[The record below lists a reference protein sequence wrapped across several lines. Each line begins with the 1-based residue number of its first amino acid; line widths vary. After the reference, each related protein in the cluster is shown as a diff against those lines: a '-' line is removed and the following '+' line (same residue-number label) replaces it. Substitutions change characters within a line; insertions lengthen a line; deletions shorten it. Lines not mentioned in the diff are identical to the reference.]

1 MSTQGV
7 DVVVIGGGPGGYVA
21 ALRAAQ
27 LGLSVTLVEREH
39 LGGVCLNW
47 GCIPTKALLRS
58 AEVLR
63 LARNAASYGVKAGPV
78 EADLAAM
85 VARSRKVAE
94 TLSQGVAYL
103 LKKNKVTVLDGAG
116 RLDGPR
122 HVVVTRPD
130 GRSTRLEAGAVILA
144 TGARAR
150 VVPGLEPDG
159 RRVWTAREAMVPES
173 LPQRLLIVGAGAIGI
188 EFASFYA
195 ACGVKVTVVEVQD
208 RVLPLEDEEIS
219 ALARAAFEKQGI
231 GLMLGAKVTALRRD
245 DDALTATV
253 EVAERTR
260 DLSVDRVLV
269 SVGTVGNVEDLG
281 LETTRVQVERTRVRT
296 DDLCRTDEPGIYAI
310 GDLTGP
316 PWLAHKASHEGLIA
330 AAVIAGQT
338 PAPLDPLAV
347 PACTYGHPQVASV
360 GLSERAARDK
370 GHSVRVGR
378 FPFRAN
384 GKAIALGDVDGL
396 VKTVFD
402 ADTGA
407 LLGAHLIGP
416 EVTEMVQ
423 GFAVARTLETTEAEL
438 MHTIFPHPT
447 LSEAM
452 AESVLDAYGRV
463 LHV

>member
-1 MSTQGV
+1 M
-7 DVVVIGGGPGGYVA
+7 A

-27 LGLSVTLVEREH
+27 LGLSVVVIEREH

-63 LARNAASYGVKAGPV
+63 LAREAGSFGVSTGPV
-78 EADLAAM
+78 ALDLEAA
-85 VARSRKVAE
+85 VRRSRSVAA
-94 TLSQGVAYL
+94 TLNGGVAHL
-103 LKKNKVTVLDGAG
+103 LKKSKITVVMGEG
-116 RLDGPR
+116 RLEGPGR
-122 HVVVTRPD
+122 LVVQTATGVERV
-130 GRSTRLEAGAVILA
+130 SAKNIILA
-144 TGARAR
+144 TGARPR
-150 VVPGLEPDG
+150 VLPGLEPDG
-159 RRVWTAREAMVPES
+159 HRVWTARDAMVPPS
-173 LPQRLLIVGAGAIGI
+173 LPGRLLIVGSGAIGI

-195 ACGVKVTVVEVQD
+195 ACGSRVTVVEVQD
-208 RVLPLEDEEIS
+208 RILPLEDEEIS

-231 GLMLGAKVTALRRD
+231 GVMLGASVTGLRHDADTVTATLDVAGRAR
-245 DDALTATV
+245 
-253 EVAERTR
+253 EVT
-260 DLSVDRVLV
+260 VDRVLV
-269 SVGTVGNVEDLG
+269 SVGTVGNVEGLG
-281 LETTRVQVERTRVRT
+281 LETTRVKVERGRVRT
-296 DDLCRTDEPGIYAI
+296 DAQCRTDEPGIYAI

-330 AAVIAGQT
+330 VEAIAGHQ
-338 PAPLDPLAV
+338 PKPLDPLEV

-360 GLSERAARDK
+360 GLTETAAKAR
-370 GHSVRVGR
+370 GHKVRVGR

-384 GKAIALGDVDGL
+384 GKAIALGEPEGL

-402 ADTGA
+402 AETGA

-416 EVTEMVQ
+416 EVTELIQ
-423 GFAVARTLETTEAEL
+423 GFVVARTLETTEAEL

-463 LHV
+463 LHF